1 MPSYMSELIND
12 LPNMRRTPL
21 AGVGRRM
28 RMEMKMSKEQAR
40 VAKALD
46 WREHTSSLPKEGVL
60 YLKGQEKAEL
70 VARLKKAF
78 GKVKIRDGE
87 V

>member
-1 MPSYMSELIND
+1 
-12 LPNMRRTPL
+12 
-21 AGVGRRM
+21 
-28 RMEMKMSKEQAR
+28 MSKEQAR

-78 GKVKIRDGE
+78 GKVKIRQTA
-87 V
+87 